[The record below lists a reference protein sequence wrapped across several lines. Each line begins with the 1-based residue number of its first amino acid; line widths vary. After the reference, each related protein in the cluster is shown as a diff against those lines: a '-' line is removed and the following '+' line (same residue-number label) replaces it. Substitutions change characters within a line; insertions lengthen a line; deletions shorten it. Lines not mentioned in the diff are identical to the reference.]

1 MEKKKAESKDKSK
14 VNLMGDD
21 YPFEMEEE
29 DYVPMVSN
37 GVS

>member
-29 DYVPMVSN
+29 DYVHMVRSR
-37 GVS
+37 VI